1 MVSVLPVRTSR
12 LTEVI
17 CVGQGGF
24 ANKVSLAGTCWA
36 LDRRTGSPRMEEGQL
51 GGRLAFTSSTQEAEV
66 SRSFCVF
73 EASLGHTVRPCCRSL
88 PWKLCGPKEL

>member
-51 GGRLAFTSSTQEAEV
+51 GGRLLLPPALRKLKPAGLSV
-66 SRSFCVF
+66 C
-73 EASLGHTVRPCCRSL
+73 LRPV
-88 PWKLCGPKEL
+88 WDIQ